1 MLTTAHLAYG
11 TYTSDAMISAELVF
25 NCAYRKLRL
34 VLQNLYQTPCNIVTW
49 GPPPRWSFRGPR
61 NGQASSGMAFGSFFL
76 VWTGAFAIIH
86 AMIVV
91 MKVNKGPILAVLVS
105 ILAIIGA
112 YLFLSLNSHGWES
125 NRLLSIGI
133 GGGLGWIMLLNVCG
147 IIWRNNNKIIR
158 STKENAANG
167 TAIPPQSATL
177 ARQGFLASRTNAFL
191 SIPMLSFMAA
201 ASH

>member
-1 MLTTAHLAYG
+1 MGPAPQMEFPGSPQRAG
-11 TYTSDAMISAELVF
+11 F
-25 NCAYRKLRL
+25 LRHGFRQL
-34 VLQNLYQTPCNIVTW
+34 LPGLDWSLRDY
-49 GPPPRWSFRGPR
+49 PRDDCR
-61 NGQASSGMAFGSFFL
+61 
-76 VWTGAFAIIH
+76 H
-86 AMIVV
+86 E
-91 MKVNKGPILAVLVS
+91 VNKGPILAVLVS

-191 SIPMLSFMAA
+191 SIPMLFFMAA
-201 ASH
+201 ASHYPMFGR

>member
-1 MLTTAHLAYG
+1 MLTVGLGQLDNMEPSYYG
-11 TYTSDAMISAELVF
+11 PD
-25 NCAYRKLRL
+25 CAYRKLRL
-34 VLQNLYQTPCNIVTW
+34 VLQNLYQAPQMEFPVGTDA
-49 GPPPRWSFRGPR
+49 R

-133 GGGLGWIMLLNVCG
+133 GGGLGWIMLLNVWG

-158 STKENAANG
+158 WTKENAANG

-191 SIPMLSFMAA
+191 SIPMLFFMAA
-201 ASH
+201 ASHYPMFGK